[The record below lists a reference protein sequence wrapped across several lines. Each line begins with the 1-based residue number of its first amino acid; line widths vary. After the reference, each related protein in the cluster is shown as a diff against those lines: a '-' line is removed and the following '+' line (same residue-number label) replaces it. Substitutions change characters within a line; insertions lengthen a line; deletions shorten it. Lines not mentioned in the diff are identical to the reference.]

1 MAKYRNY
8 TIITALAVAMMLAP
22 LQVNAQQSITVT
34 LDKTAYAT
42 GDTLTVNGKVP
53 RVIAGL
59 DVIIQIINPKNA
71 QAALAQ
77 VTPASDGSFSREFK
91 LGGTLMKDSGTY
103 TVRITYGDLQQTAT
117 FIFTAAEQPTAREFS
132 VRISGIQENITIRGT
147 LDRGTVRSITV
158 DQDFNSLVF
167 TLSNVTASSRMS
179 VTLPPDILRDPN
191 MFETVNF
198 IVLVDGEA
206 LDEDEVSVSTQGNNK
221 VLTFTIPA
229 ETEDVE
235 IVVTPEN
242 ISVVPEFGVIAA
254 LILAVSV
261 GALVALSRKNILTL
275 PSSL

>member
-8 TIITALAVAMMLAP
+8 TMITALAVAMMLAP
-22 LQVNAQQSITVT
+22 LQVNAQQNITVT
-34 LDKTAYAT
+34 LDKQAYAT

-77 VTPASDGSFSREFK
+77 VTPAADGSFSREFK

-117 FIFTAAEQPTAREFS
+117 FTFTAAEQPTAREFS
-132 VRISGIQENITIRGT
+132 VRISDIQENITIRGT
-147 LDRGTVRSITV
+147 LDRGRVESITI

-179 VTLPPDILRDPN
+179 VTIPPDILREPN
-191 MFETVNF
+191 MFGTVNF
-198 IVLVDGEA
+198 IVLVDGE
-206 LDEDEVSVSTQGNNK
+206 EVDAQVSTQGNNK
-221 VLTFTIPA
+221 VLTFTVPA
-229 ETEDVE
+229 ETADVE
-235 IVVTPEN
+235 IVVIPEN
-242 ISVVPEFGVIAA
+242 ISVVPEFGVIAV
-254 LILAVSV
+254 LILAVSI

-275 PSSL
+275 PSSF

>member
-8 TIITALAVAMMLAP
+8 TMITALAVAMMLAP

-34 LDKTAYAT
+34 LDKQAYAT

-77 VTPASDGSFSREFK
+77 VTPAADGSFSREFK
-91 LGGTLMKDSGTY
+91 LGGTFMKDSGTY

-117 FIFTAAEQPTAREFS
+117 FTFTAAEQPTAREFS

-179 VTLPPDILRDPN
+179 VTIPPDILREPN
-191 MFETVNF
+191 MFDMVNF

-206 LDEDEVSVSTQGNNK
+206 LDEDEVRVSTQGNNK

-235 IVVTPEN
+235 IVVIPEN

-254 LILAVSV
+254 LILAVSI
-261 GALVALSRKNILTL
+261 GALVVLSRKSILTL

>member
-8 TIITALAVAMMLAP
+8 TMITALAVAMMLAP
-22 LQVNAQQSITVT
+22 LQANAQQSITVT
-34 LDKTAYAT
+34 LDKQAYAT

-53 RVIAGL
+53 RVITGL

-77 VTPASDGSFSREFK
+77 VTPATDGSFSKEFK

-117 FIFTAAEQPTAREFS
+117 FTFTAAEQPTAREFS
-132 VRISGIQENITIRGT
+132 VRVSGIQENITIRGT
-147 LDRGTVRSITV
+147 LDRGKVDSITI

-179 VTLPPDILRDPN
+179 VTIPPDILREPN
-191 MFETVNF
+191 MFNMVNF

-206 LDEDEVSVSTQGNNK
+206 LDEDEVRVSTQGNNK

-235 IVVTPEN
+235 IVVIPEN

-254 LILAVSV
+254 LILAVSI
-261 GALVALSRKNILTL
+261 GALVALSRKSILTL
-275 PSSL
+275 PPSL

>member
-8 TIITALAVAMMLAP
+8 TMITALAVAMMLAP

-34 LDKTAYAT
+34 LDKEAYAT

-77 VTPASDGSFSREFK
+77 VTPASDGSFSGEFK
-91 LGGTLMKDSGTY
+91 LGGTLMKESGTY

-117 FIFTAAEQPTAREFS
+117 FTFTAEQPTAREFS

-147 LDRGTVRSITV
+147 LDRGTVESITV

-179 VTLPPDILRDPN
+179 VTIPPDILRDPN
-191 MFETVNF
+191 MFETVDF
-198 IVLVDGEA
+198 IVLVDVE
-206 LDEDEVSVSTQGNNK
+206 EVEPTVSTQGNNK

-229 ETEDVE
+229 GTEEVE
-235 IVVTPEN
+235 IVIIPEN
-242 ISVVPEFGVIAA
+242 IRVVPEFGVIAV
-254 LILAVSV
+254 LILAVSI